1 VALWRRSHPARWAA
15 VEQSAALKPPR
26 SRDGLQAQPDDPEAF
41 ARQVET
47 VWACS
52 LAAPQRFEAEG
63 IPTGS
68 VDERTGIQ
76 ARERIA
82 PTPPRKPGPVEHRE
96 FESTRQGTP
105 CRLGHFEVTTGPV
118 IAPTVPRRRT
128 EADVATPIAGTVALD
143 PESGGIV
150 VADHL
155 RTHTSESW
163 VREVAK
169 ACAIP
174 TDLGTNGQSG
184 VLKSV
189 ATRKALLTDESH
201 RIRVGSVPKHTS
213 WRNQIEIWFRI
224 LVRRVIQRGN
234 FTSTKDL
241 REKMLS
247 FIDYFNRALAK
258 PLKWTFTGRAL
269 NVESRGGEAE

>member
-1 VALWRRSHPARWAA
+1 LWSRSHPARWDA
-15 VEQSAALKPPR
+15 VEQSAALKPQR
-26 SRDGLQAQPDDPEAF
+26 SRSWLKAEPDDPEAF

-47 VWACS
+47 VCACS

-63 IPTGS
+63 IPTVS
-68 VDERTGIQ
+68 VDEMTGIQ
-76 ARERIA
+76 ALERIA
-82 PTPPRKPGPVEHRE
+82 PTPPMKPGQVEHRE
-96 FESTRQGTP
+96 FESTRQGTQ
-105 CRLGHFEVTTGPV
+105 CRLGTFEVTTGPV
-118 IAPTVPRRRT
+118 IAPTVPLRRT
-128 EADVATPIAGTVALD
+128 AEDFATPIAGTVALD

-150 VADHL
+150 VAENL
-155 RTHTSESW
+155 RTHTSESL

-189 ATRKALLTDESH
+189 ATRKAFLTDESP
-201 RIRVGSVPKHTS
+201 RIRVGSVAKHTS

-258 PLKWTFTGRAL
+258 PFQWTFTGRAL
-269 NVESRGGEAE
+269 NV